1 MKKLLAVLSLFVSAS
16 VFAQTQ
22 GSPTS
27 EVIAE
32 GNGFVV
38 SISTYKPGDVSPIA
52 KRPIRVIQALT
63 DGSLQR
69 TFEDGTK
76 DNSVYKK
83 GETKIIGDEKP
94 YEIKNITDSVVK
106 LYVVRNK

>member
-1 MKKLLAVLSLFVSAS
+1 MKKLLAVLSLCVSAS
-16 VFAQTQ
+16 VFAQAQST
-22 GSPTS
+22 STS

-32 GNGFVV
+32 GSGFVV
-38 SISTYKPGDVSPIA
+38 SISTYRPGDVSPMA

-63 DGSLQR
+63 AGSLQR

-76 DNSVYKK
+76 ENIIYKQ

-94 YEIKNITDSVVK
+94 YEIKNITNSTVK